1 MTDTHTEAL
10 VERVARALYEV
21 SAETEHGETWESLSD
36 GWKDNFRTHARAAI
50 EALPARNDE
59 QLLPCDVRLPPAT
72 TITAGCSVAT
82 LLSALET
89 EGRPRNFP
97 ARNDER
103 ALKLELEPFP
113 MLNGEPAIP
122 YYLARIVYEA
132 YGTSGQSL
140 ERIKERGG
148 FGWAEVSHL
157 FKELRRKNERLH
169 KALRE
174 QSFAALADTQPSG
187 ETR

>member
-10 VERVARALYEV
+10 VERVALAMQN
-21 SAETEHGETWESLSD
+21 AELNDGDEGNTYRLFDLLGFSGENKAVMITRQL
-36 GWKDNFRTHARAAI
+36 ARAAI
-50 EALPARNDE
+50 EAL
-59 QLLPCDVRLPPAT
+59 
-72 TITAGCSVAT
+72 
-82 LLSALET
+82 
-89 EGRPRNFP
+89 P

-187 ETR
+187 FPIGHIERG